1 MNEVKEAVKAWKKEK
16 AEAEAAAADL
26 RARGKHA
33 LADAILEEVARNK
46 PDFVVQGFY
55 DPADDE
61 EDEDN

>member
-1 MNEVKEAVKAWKKEK
+1 MAKLT
-16 AEAEAAAADL
+16 AADL

-33 LADAILEEVARNK
+33 LADAMLEEVARNK